1 MHLRFKMAVPP
12 HPGAKPVPKQN
23 EMRAGLNRQT
33 IRSTRFGGNKKE
45 QRQTNAQTA
54 QKKPHDVGASS
65 RSCNHAAR
73 KTNRLAKRL
82 ILVQKCRELAV
93 QKILPTG
100 LTTFSTEKRVVGV
113 ERFGRCVGKSQA

>member
-1 MHLRFKMAVPP
+1 MHLRFKMAVTT

-54 QKKPHDVGASS
+54 QK
-65 RSCNHAAR
+65 
-73 KTNRLAKRL
+73 
-82 ILVQKCRELAV
+82 
-93 QKILPTG
+93 
-100 LTTFSTEKRVVGV
+100 
-113 ERFGRCVGKSQA
+113 